1 VTVAAADAQSVVVE
15 RWSNAKV
22 TWRAFLALLLLF
34 GFYILALAIVGLLL
48 VFTWIQWQV
57 VRQGGRVFPIL
68 ALISPLVALGIVFA
82 LLPRTPAWHDPGPRL
97 NPKRVPALFDL
108 LREISQATRQK
119 MPRDVYITNDLNAG
133 VYDRGWVLGRAMIL
147 GLPLLGR
154 VSVGELRAIAAHEFG
169 HYAGRDSGLGLLV
182 YRAMYTLAHASAA
195 ASVFPFLNIPFA
207 LYAELF
213 LRLAMPIS
221 RQQELRADELAC
233 RVAGIDATVSGLTRI
248 SDELA
253 HPVAGWEPDPF
264 DTHPPLRDRVA
275 NARRVKDAPNVDPDN
290 RPARTLVE
298 VRVSAEVA

>member
-1 VTVAAADAQSVVVE
+1 
-15 RWSNAKV
+15 
-22 TWRAFLALLLLF
+22 
-34 GFYILALAIVGLLL
+34 
-48 VFTWIQWQV
+48 
-57 VRQGGRVFPIL
+57 
-68 ALISPLVALGIVFA
+68 
-82 LLPRTPAWHDPGPRL
+82 
-97 NPKRVPALFDL
+97 
-108 LREISQATRQK
+108 
-119 MPRDVYITNDLNAG
+119 
-133 VYDRGWVLGRAMIL
+133 
-147 GLPLLGR
+147 
-154 VSVGELRAIAAHEFG
+154 
-169 HYAGRDSGLGLLV
+169 
-182 YRAMYTLAHASAA
+182 MYTLAHASAA

-298 VRVSAEVA
+298 VRVPTEVA